1 MRLSGEPAPSPRL
14 RAAAV
19 LLPCLGLFL
28 VMPPMIGLFA
38 VPRDLAGIP
47 LIVVYLFGVWLWLV
61 ACAAILSRRM
71 DKGGPDRV
79 AADGGPAADSTDD
92 GETG

>member
-71 DKGGPDRV
+71 DGGGPDGMPAGGG
-79 AADGGPAADSTDD
+79 AAGESPVDD
-92 GETG
+92 EPG